1 MRTDDLQAIF
11 SSCRN
16 FRVWAGFSGGADS
29 TAALLLAHDA
39 AKRVG
44 FDLTAVHFH
53 HHLRGEAADA
63 EAENA
68 AEFARKLGV
77 KFLRRDLYPAPGPGV
92 EARARELRL
101 AVWRELAGDR
111 PDAAVVLGHHRDDRV
126 ENLFLRLARGA
137 GSSGLTGLRP
147 DTVVCGVRFLRP
159 LCMMRREEVETL
171 LRNRGVT
178 RWAED
183 AGNRVPDTFRNLLRN
198 RLLPEFYAAHP
209 GCREA
214 VALALE
220 TLTLEAEFLEA
231 EVAARMESADPT
243 TTEFWRRL
251 PPALLSR
258 ALRKFLADRGGA
270 DLPVNRNGLRRFQA
284 AVAAGGNR
292 IVPLDGGRTVRIA
305 GGRVRPDAPP
315 PPEVRWHWRREKV
328 LRWGNWRFTAALT
341 AEPPEGT
348 ALDAACFD
356 PASLPD
362 TLSVGAPREGETMR
376 IFGADR
382 EVKIKTLRVD
392 RNVPVFPAPP
402 VLRDPSGRALWLP
415 GIRHSAL
422 HPVRPGGGC
431 LRIFGEK
438 SE

>member
-53 HHLRGEAADA
+53 HHLRGKAADD

-68 AEFARKLGV
+68 AKFARKLGV
-77 KFLRRDLYPAPGPGV
+77 KFLRRDLRPAPGPGM

-101 AVWRELAGDR
+101 AVWRELAGNR

-126 ENLFLRLARGA
+126 ENLFLRLARGS
-137 GSSGLTGLRP
+137 GSGGLTGLRP
-147 DTVVCGVRFLRP
+147 DTVVFGVRFLRP
-159 LCMMRREEVETL
+159 LYMMRREEVEAF
-171 LRNRGVT
+171 LRSRGVT

-183 AGNRVPDTFRNLLRN
+183 ASNRGTDTFRNRLRN

-214 VALALE
+214 VAQALE
-220 TLTLEAEFLEA
+220 TLTLEAEFLDAEA
-231 EVAARMESADPT
+231 AARLESSDPAAVD
-243 TTEFWRRL
+243 FWRQL
-251 PPALLSR
+251 PPALLGR
-258 ALRKFLADRGGA
+258 ALRKFLSDRGGT
-270 DLPVNRNGLRRFQA
+270 DLPVNRQGLRRFQA
-284 AVAAGGNR
+284 AVAAGGSR
-292 IVPLDGGRTVRIA
+292 IVPLDGGRTVRLS
-305 GGRVRPDAPP
+305 GGRVLPDAPVP
-315 PPEVRWHWRREKV
+315 PDVRWHWRREAV
-328 LRWGNWRFTAALT
+328 LRWGNWRFTAELT
-341 AEPPEGT
+341 AGSPEGT

-356 PASLPD
+356 PESLPE
-362 TLSVGAPREGETMR
+362 TLSVGAPRDGETMR
-376 IFGADR
+376 IFGTGR

-392 RNVPVFPAPP
+392 RNVPAFPAPP

-438 SE
+438 LE